1 MSKGTEGNRGEELRG
16 MFGAMYDELV
26 AWRKEHPHASAD
38 EIFAQITPR
47 RRKLMG
53 KLMVDLALQL
63 GSEACPEVLCEQCGA
78 PMVYKGEAS
87 RDVEHLEGEAE
98 LIRACFH
105 CPHCEGGVF
114 PPGSET
120 KAGQARLDA

>member
-1 MSKGTEGNRGEELRG
+1 
-16 MFGAMYDELV
+16 MYDELA

-53 KLMVDLALQL
+53 KLLVALALAP
-63 GSEACPEVLCEQCGA
+63 GSEACPVVLCKQCGK
-78 PMVYKGEAS
+78 PMVYKGKAS
-87 RDVEHLEGEAE
+87 RDIEHLEGETE
-98 LIRACFH
+98 LLRAYFH

-114 PPGSET
+114 PPGSGIE
-120 KAGQARLDA
+120 AGQA